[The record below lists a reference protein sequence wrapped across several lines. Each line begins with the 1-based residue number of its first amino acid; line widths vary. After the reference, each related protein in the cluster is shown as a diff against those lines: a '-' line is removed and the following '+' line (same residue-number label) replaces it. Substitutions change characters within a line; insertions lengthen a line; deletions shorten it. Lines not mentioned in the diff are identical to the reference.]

1 MVEISWANT
10 SQSILY
16 NIDFENL
23 LSIKYVHISFHH
35 MIFQIAC
42 SYGNYSKN

>member
-10 SQSILY
+10 SQSILW
-16 NIDFENL
+16 NIYFENL
-23 LSIKYVHISFHH
+23 FDYQIMYISFHY
-35 MIFQIAC
+35 MIFYIAC